1 VTNADAEPAWVRQ
14 AQAGSASAF
23 GRLVQAHQQGLR
35 AFLWRLTGNPSDA
48 EDVAQDSF
56 VFAWEHI
63 GRFDA
68 GRPFRPWLYGIG
80 WRKFRQG
87 KRSWLRM
94 LARESRAAEA
104 AETVIH
110 ADPGLRLDLAMALNT
125 LPAEQRAAL
134 LLCLLAEFSHAEAA
148 EALALPLGTIKS
160 HVARGRE
167 KLATAL
173 GGRDG

>member
-1 VTNADAEPAWVRQ
+1 VTNADAELAWVRQ

-80 WRKFRQG
+80 WRKFR
-87 KRSWLRM
+87 LRM
-94 LARESRAAEA
+94 LARESRAAET
-104 AETVIH
+104 AETVLH

-148 EALALPLGTIKS
+148 EVLALPLGTIKS

-173 GGRDG
+173 GGCDG